1 MRSDW
6 SVIEFQAARLAAL
19 EADNARLREAL
30 TTIELTAGASSHP
43 HCRNVSEIARQALK
57 EAP

>member
-1 MRSDW
+1 M
-6 SVIEFQAARLAAL
+6 IEFQAARLAAL

-30 TTIELTAGASSHP
+30 TKIELTAGASSHP